1 MYLASNRDFELQ
13 ILPIFLSKYQ
23 KQPSEDTLYHMWPS
37 HTSHQHACTHE
48 QNILEDKHVI
58 LLLLS
63 CFSVSMH
70 CSDSY
75 SKRFLDMF
83 RIYTRVKEMITFF
96 CKTITKRTPPGQRQ
110 SVQNE
115 GKIMI
120 MSSHI
125 RSKDDET
132 RLS

>member
-1 MYLASNRDFELQ
+1 
-13 ILPIFLSKYQ
+13 
-23 KQPSEDTLYHMWPS
+23 
-37 HTSHQHACTHE
+37 
-48 QNILEDKHVI
+48 
-58 LLLLS
+58 
-63 CFSVSMH
+63 
-70 CSDSY
+70 
-75 SKRFLDMF
+75 MF
-83 RIYTRVKEMITFF
+83 RIYTSVKEMITFF

-120 MSSHI
+120 MSSHV